1 MEWMG
6 SLGAVEAALIA
17 TLFTWIMT
25 ALGASL
31 VFVFSDMHRKWFDS
45 MLGFTGGVMV
55 AASFWSL
62 LSPAIELSR
71 LSISSLYSLVI
82 SIFNDSI

>member
-6 SLGAVEAALIA
+6 LGAVEAAPSRP
-17 TLFTWIMT
+17 FTWMMT

-45 MLGFTGGVMV
+45 MLGFTGGVGG
-55 AASFWSL
+55 SQF
-62 LSPAIELSR
+62 
-71 LSISSLYSLVI
+71 LVI
-82 SIFNDSI
+82 ALSSH